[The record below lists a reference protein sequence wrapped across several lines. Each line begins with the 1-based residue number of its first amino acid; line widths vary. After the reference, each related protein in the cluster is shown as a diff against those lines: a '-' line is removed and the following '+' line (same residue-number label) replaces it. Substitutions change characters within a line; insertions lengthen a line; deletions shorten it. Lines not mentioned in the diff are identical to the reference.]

1 MSEYKYTIDFVLSH
15 KNTFNND
22 KYNEFDNDK
31 YYDLKNFLLIYQKI
45 NDKIEFKK
53 KKYKNQN
60 TFNLNNRKKY
70 NKNNKYQSNNTYK
83 KKNNEWRLSSYKK
96 NNNKSIVKLKKGD
109 NAWTSHS
116 LNDTKNEESNL
127 IKYKKIILGNLNKIT
142 DKNIDKIIAILSNK
156 LIDCNDILS
165 FYLLADELIK
175 KIWFDNSFYEQYVK
189 IIKHF
194 SNLSE
199 EWYSNLF
206 LIYNNSD
213 GDFYWKYINYDDEY
227 SKYTTNIKGGFQSRE
242 DALKNALLKSNFKTI
257 FLDVCY
263 REFNKKNDY
272 INEIEDLIIQQSMES
287 ENNELEKDDIDLKI
301 FKLKRKVVGTVEIIA
316 YLLKNTDFRCSNDI
330 FHIIC
335 VDILNNIICSNKSDK
350 MKHIIEAIVKNMN
363 SNTNE
368 SDLDLDLVRKNNY
381 SNKNAILIDT
391 FIKLWYIVCNRDR
404 NSGNSNKSK
413 LLFRRD
419 NNNFINDKMTVILYI
434 KLLKIAINNNKW
446 KTKIRFVLQDYCEF
460 ISNLYNLN
468 NNCDI
473 NELKQLLQ
481 DENNTDSN
489 TNDNNSDYETK
500 YEYDDDD
507 FYNFKDL
514 IGTKISSYSKKYN
527 ECVMNNNKAGIDIQY
542 DKIYEYIEN
551 LLPGNCSFMG
561 DELYSKYIEELVLN
575 IIMRCFDYIKEEEI
589 MIDGLLKRLI
599 DDKLVNNKHILN
611 TYKLIEEYWD
621 DFIIDFPKMGEYM
634 TSIKSRLALNN

>member
-15 KNTFNND
+15 KNTFDND
-22 KYNEFDNDK
+22 KYYESDSDK

-60 TFNLNNRKKY
+60 QNTFNLNNRKKY
-70 NKNNKYQSNNTYK
+70 NKNHKYQSNNTYK

-116 LNDTKNEESNL
+116 LNDTKNEESIL

-242 DALKNALLKSNFKTI
+242 DALKNALLKSNFKTL

-272 INEIEDLIIQQSMES
+272 INEIEDLIIQQATES

-301 FKLKRKVVGTVEIIA
+301 FKLKRKVVGTVEMIG
-316 YLLKNTDFRCSNDI
+316 YMLKDSNFHCSNDI

-350 MKHIIEAIVKNMN
+350 MKHIIEIIVKNMN
-363 SNTNE
+363 NNTNE

-481 DENNTDSN
+481 VENNTDSN

-527 ECVMNNNKAGIDIQY
+527 ECVMNNNRAGIDIQY

-551 LLPGNCSFMG
+551 LLPGDCSFMG

-634 TSIKSRLALNN
+634 TSIKSRLDK